1 MMKNFF
7 EEPDEQY
14 TESKDEGL
22 HTNLACDSKDQRPIG
37 RWGRMYGNYLEAMHP
52 ELYEH
57 LILNGTLHR
66 YLTDANERAESMLE
80 RLIDQMKLQ
89 EGITERLKAE
99 QPMAW
104 ISKMNNIRS
113 RAEEIVQNEV
123 IHNL

>member
-7 EEPDEQY
+7 EEPDEHN
-14 TESKDEGL
+14 TESKDEEL
-22 HTNLACDSKDQRPIG
+22 RTSLVRDSKDQRPIG
-37 RWGRMYGNYLEAMHP
+37 RWGRMHGNYLKAMHP

-57 LILNGTLHR
+57 LILNGSLHR
-66 YLTDANERAESMLE
+66 HLADANERAESMME
-80 RLIDQMKLQ
+80 RLIDQMKQQ

-104 ISKMNNIRS
+104 VGRMNNIRS